1 MQRNPP
7 QHKGPSRKQ
16 SDSLA
21 GTFWHVSCGTKEET
35 LSYKEVCNADSES
48 EDRCSD
54 FVAGFL
60 ILPFAKQGR
69 AQESPKQQK
78 NVSETQLRAF
88 AKVYVEV
95 EKIRQA
101 YEPRLKEAKNPEEGK
116 QIQNEAA
123 SKMQGAL
130 TKEGLT
136 EESYIQIFEVARADE
151 GLHKKLVELINEE
164 RQKS

>member
-1 MQRNPP
+1 MQIA
-7 QHKGPSRKQ
+7 
-16 SDSLA
+16 SLKA
-21 GTFWHVSCGTKEET
+21 VA
-35 LSYKEVCNADSES
+35 VI
-48 EDRCSD
+48 

-69 AQESPKQQK
+69 AQESPKQQM

-88 AKVYVEV
+88 AKVYVEID
-95 EKIRQA
+95 KIRQS

-116 QIQNEAA
+116 QIQNEAT

-136 EESYIQIFEVARADE
+136 EESYSQIFKLARADE
-151 GLHKKLVELINEE
+151 GLRKKLVDLINEE

>member
-1 MQRNPP
+1 MQIA
-7 QHKGPSRKQ
+7 
-16 SDSLA
+16 SLKTVA
-21 GTFWHVSCGTKEET
+21 
-35 LSYKEVCNADSES
+35 AI
-48 EDRCSD
+48 

-60 ILPFAKQGR
+60 ILSMAKQVR
-69 AQESPKQQK
+69 AQDSPKQQL

-101 YEPRLKEAKNPEEGK
+101 YEPRLKEAKNAEEGR
-116 QIQNEAA
+116 QIETEAV

-130 TKEGLT
+130 TKQGLT
-136 EESYIQIFEVARADE
+136 QESYTQIFEIARADE
-151 GLHKKLVELINEE
+151 GLRKKLVELINEE

>member
-1 MQRNPP
+1 MQIA
-7 QHKGPSRKQ
+7 
-16 SDSLA
+16 SLRIVA
-21 GTFWHVSCGTKEET
+21 AV
-35 LSYKEVCNADSES
+35 
-48 EDRCSD
+48 

-69 AQESPKQQK
+69 AQESPKQQLD
-78 NVSETQLRAF
+78 VSETQLRSF

-101 YEPRLKEAKNPEEGK
+101 YEPRLKEAKSPEEGK
-116 QIQNEAA
+116 EIENEAV
-123 SKMQGAL
+123 SKMHGAV

-136 EESYIQIFEVARADE
+136 QESYGQIFEIARADE
-151 GLHKKLVELINEE
+151 GLRKKLMNFINEE

>member
-1 MQRNPP
+1 MQI
-7 QHKGPSRKQ
+7 
-16 SDSLA
+16 A
-21 GTFWHVSCGTKEET
+21 T
-35 LSYKEVCNADSES
+35 LKTVAAI
-48 EDRCSD
+48 

-69 AQESPKQQK
+69 AQESPKQQL
-78 NVSETQLRAF
+78 NVSETQLKAF

-101 YEPRLKEAKNPEEGK
+101 YEPRLKEAKNPAEGK
-116 QIQNEAA
+116 QIETEAV

-136 EESYIQIFEVARADE
+136 EERYTQIFEIARADE
-151 GLHKKLVELINEE
+151 GLRKKLIELINEE

>member
-1 MQRNPP
+1 MQIA
-7 QHKGPSRKQ
+7 
-16 SDSLA
+16 SLKTVVA
-21 GTFWHVSCGTKEET
+21 I
-35 LSYKEVCNADSES
+35 
-48 EDRCSD
+48 

-60 ILPFAKQGR
+60 ILPFAKQSR
-69 AQESPKQQK
+69 AQESPKQQM
-78 NVSETQLRAF
+78 NVSEPELRAF

-101 YEPRLKEAKNPEEGK
+101 YEPRLKEAKNSEEGK

-136 EESYIQIFEVARADE
+136 EETYTHIIEIARADE
-151 GLHKKLVELINEE
+151 ALRKKLVELIYEE
-164 RQKS
+164 KQKS

>member
-1 MQRNPP
+1 MERC
-7 QHKGPSRKQ
+7 
-16 SDSLA
+16 LA
-21 GTFWHVSCGTKEET
+21 GTFGMCLAPQKRKPFPTRRYVMQIASLKT
-35 LSYKEVCNADSES
+35 VAAI
-48 EDRCSD
+48 

-69 AQESPKQQK
+69 AQESPKQPM
-78 NVSETQLRAF
+78 NVSETQLSAF

-101 YEPRLKEAKNPEEGK
+101 YEPRLKEAKNREEGK

-123 SKMQGAL
+123 SKMQGEL

-136 EESYIQIFEVARADE
+136 EESYTQIFEIARADE
-151 GLHKKLVELINEE
+151 GLRKKLVELINEE

>member
-1 MQRNPP
+1 MQIA
-7 QHKGPSRKQ
+7 
-16 SDSLA
+16 SLKTVA
-21 GTFWHVSCGTKEET
+21 VI
-35 LSYKEVCNADSES
+35 
-48 EDRCSD
+48 

-69 AQESPKQQK
+69 AQESPKQQM
-78 NVSETQLRAF
+78 NVNETQLRAF
-88 AKVYVEV
+88 AKVYVEID
-95 EKIRQA
+95 KIRQS

-116 QIQNEAA
+116 QIQNEAT

-136 EESYIQIFEVARADE
+136 EESYSQIFKLARADE
-151 GLHKKLVELINEE
+151 GLRKKLVDLINEE

>member
-1 MQRNPP
+1 MQ
-7 QHKGPSRKQ
+7 QIA
-16 SDSLA
+16 SLKTVA
-21 GTFWHVSCGTKEET
+21 AIFI
-35 LSYKEVCNADSES
+35 
-48 EDRCSD
+48 
-54 FVAGFL
+54 AGFL

-69 AQESPKQQK
+69 AQESPKQQM

-88 AKVYVEV
+88 AKVYVEID
-95 EKIRQA
+95 KIRQS

-116 QIQNEAA
+116 QIQNEAT

-136 EESYIQIFEVARADE
+136 EESYSQIFELARAEE
-151 GLHKKLVELINEE
+151 GLRKKLVDLINEE

>member
-1 MQRNPP
+1 MQRNPS
-7 QHKGPSRKQ
+7 QHKGPSKNGADCLLIYFGMCLAPQKRKPFPTRRYVIQ
-16 SDSLA
+16 IASLKTI
-21 GTFWHVSCGTKEET
+21 GVI
-35 LSYKEVCNADSES
+35 
-48 EDRCSD
+48 

-69 AQESPKQQK
+69 AQESPKQQM

-88 AKVYVEV
+88 ARVYVEV

-116 QIQNEAA
+116 EIQKEAV
-123 SKMQGAL
+123 SKMQGEL
-130 TKEGLT
+130 TKQGLT
-136 EESYIQIFEVARADE
+136 EESYTQIFEIARADE
-151 GLHKKLVELINEE
+151 GLRKKLVELINEE

>member
-1 MQRNPP
+1 MQI
-7 QHKGPSRKQ
+7 
-16 SDSLA
+16 A
-21 GTFWHVSCGTKEET
+21 T
-35 LSYKEVCNADSES
+35 LKTVAAI
-48 EDRCSD
+48 

-69 AQESPKQQK
+69 AQESPKQQL
-78 NVSETQLRAF
+78 NVSETQLKAF

-116 QIQNEAA
+116 QIQSEAL
-123 SKMQGAL
+123 SKVTAAL

-136 EESYIQIFEVARADE
+136 EESYTHIFEIARADE
-151 GLHKKLVELINEE
+151 GLRKKLIEFINEE
-164 RQKS
+164 R